1 MAGTRGYLGRHP
13 GLLVGVVVGVTSSLL
28 VARDVSKP
36 IFRDEGSSLYSAHL
50 PWSELWQ
57 QSRLVDAVM
66 LPYYALLHLW
76 VQVSSSIEW
85 ARSLS
90 LLAYG
95 LTVLL
100 VAVLA
105 GRLTGVA
112 GAVVAS
118 LVVATNP
125 LMVGAALSARPTALS
140 ALVATCAV
148 AALLRWRGDTR
159 ARWLWAFA
167 VLTILTALFHLFAV
181 LAPLCALGG
190 SILAWRV
197 NWRERW
203 RSAVAPLAAMGLV
216 GASLLVAA
224 SGQVGQVSWI
234 KRETP
239 VSALT
244 HVLGPVSGGPPAYGL
259 CLVVIALL
267 AGGLL
272 ASGRWSASVPDTR
285 RLNTGSWVVVTSWA
299 FGPALILVLASL
311 WSPLYLQRYVTAS
324 APGLALSLAM
334 LVGAGLGRLT
344 ARAGTRAGVVA
355 GTLVALSIIIVALPG
370 AASMA
375 ARSPE
380 DTRGIAAFLVQ
391 HAGADSWVALP
402 NHADAAAITPYWDE
416 ARRRPQLWPQC
427 HQLLIEGI
435 ALDASGQAI
444 RRAPASIWLVDDGS
458 AAGIDA
464 FLARLTAAGY
474 HQADLTTFGNVE
486 VLHLVRAHSVG
497 AS

>member
-50 PWSELWQ
+50 PWSDLWQ
-57 QSRLVDAVM
+57 QSRLVDVVM

-105 GRLTGVA
+105 GRLSGFA

-159 ARWLWAFA
+159 ARWLWVFA
-167 VLTILTALFHLFAV
+167 LLTILTALTHLFAV

-190 SILAWRV
+190 STLAWRAT
-197 NWRERW
+197 WRERW
-203 RSAVAPLAAMGLV
+203 QSAVAPLAATGLV
-216 GASLLVAA
+216 VASVLVAA

-244 HVLGPVSGGPPAYGL
+244 HVLGPVSSGPPAYGL

-272 ASGRWSASVPDTR
+272 ASGRSAPVSGTR

-299 FGPALILVLASL
+299 FGPALILVMASL
-311 WSPLYLQRYVTAS
+311 WSPLYLQRYVIAS

-334 LVGAGLGRLT
+334 LVSAGVGRLT
-344 ARAGTRAGVVA
+344 VRAGTRAGIVA
-355 GTLVALSIIIVALPG
+355 GVLVILTIIVVTLPG

-375 ARSPE
+375 ARSEE
-380 DTRGIAAFLVQ
+380 DTRGIAGFLVQ

-464 FLARLTAAGY
+464 FLARLAAAGY
-474 HQADLTTFGNVE
+474 HQADLTAFGNVE
-486 VLHLVRAHSVG
+486 VLHLVRSHLVG

>member
-50 PWSELWQ
+50 PWSDLWQ
-57 QSRLVDAVM
+57 QSRLVDVVM

-105 GRLTGVA
+105 GRLSGFA

-244 HVLGPVSGGPPAYGL
+244 HVLGPVSSGPPAYGL

-272 ASGRWSASVPDTR
+272 ASGRSAPVSGTR

-299 FGPALILVLASL
+299 FGPALILVMASL
-311 WSPLYLQRYVTAS
+311 WSPLYLQRYVIAS

-334 LVGAGLGRLT
+334 LVSAGVGRLT
-344 ARAGTRAGVVA
+344 VRAGTRAGIVA
-355 GTLVALSIIIVALPG
+355 GVLVILTIIVVTLPG

-375 ARSPE
+375 ARSEE
-380 DTRGIAAFLVQ
+380 DTRGIAGFLVQ

-416 ARRRPQLWPQC
+416 VRRRPQRWPQR

-435 ALDASGQAI
+435 ALDASGQTL
-444 RRAPASIWLVDDGS
+444 RRAPANIWLVDDGS

>member
-50 PWSELWQ
+50 PWSDLWQ
-57 QSRLVDAVM
+57 QSRLVDVVM

-105 GRLTGVA
+105 GRLSGFA

-159 ARWLWAFA
+159 ARWLWVFA
-167 VLTILTALFHLFAV
+167 LLTILTALTHLFAV

-190 SILAWRV
+190 STLAWRAT
-197 NWRERW
+197 WRERW
-203 RSAVAPLAAMGLV
+203 QSAVAPLAATGLV
-216 GASLLVAA
+216 VASVLVAA

-244 HVLGPVSGGPPAYGL
+244 HVLGPVSSGPPAYGL

-272 ASGRWSASVPDTR
+272 ASGRSAPVSGTR

-299 FGPALILVLASL
+299 FGPALILVMASL
-311 WSPLYLQRYVTAS
+311 WSPLYLQRYVIAS

-334 LVGAGLGRLT
+334 LVSAGVGRLT
-344 ARAGTRAGVVA
+344 VRAGTRAGIVA
-355 GTLVALSIIIVALPG
+355 GVLVILTIIVVTLPG

-375 ARSPE
+375 ARSEE
-380 DTRGIAAFLVQ
+380 DTRGIAGFLVQ

-416 ARRRPQLWPQC
+416 VRRRPQRWPQR

-435 ALDASGQAI
+435 ALDASGQTL
-444 RRAPASIWLVDDGS
+444 RRAPADVWLVDDGS

-464 FLARLTAAGY
+464 FLTRLAAAGY
-474 HQADLTTFGNVE
+474 HQADLTAFGNVE
-486 VLHLVRAHSVG
+486 VLHLVRSHPVG

>member
-50 PWSELWQ
+50 PWSDLWQ
-57 QSRLVDAVM
+57 QSRLVDVVM

-105 GRLTGVA
+105 GRLSGFA

-181 LAPLCALGG
+181 LALLCALGG

-244 HVLGPVSGGPPAYGL
+244 HVLGPVSSGPPAYGL

-272 ASGRWSASVPDTR
+272 ASGRSAPVSGTR

-299 FGPALILVLASL
+299 FGPALILVMASL
-311 WSPLYLQRYVTAS
+311 WSPLYLQRYVIAS

-334 LVGAGLGRLT
+334 LVSAGVGRLT
-344 ARAGTRAGVVA
+344 VRAGTRAGIVA
-355 GTLVALSIIIVALPG
+355 GVLVILTIIVVTLPG

-375 ARSPE
+375 ARSEE
-380 DTRGIAAFLVQ
+380 DTRGIAGFLVQ

-416 ARRRPQLWPQC
+416 VRRRPQRWPQR

-435 ALDASGQAI
+435 ALDASGQTL
-444 RRAPASIWLVDDGS
+444 RRAPADVWLVDDGS

-464 FLARLTAAGY
+464 FLARLAAAGY
-474 HQADLTTFGNVE
+474 HQADLTAFGNVE
-486 VLHLVRAHSVG
+486 VLHLVRSHPVG

>member
-159 ARWLWAFA
+159 ARWLWVFA
-167 VLTILTALFHLFAV
+167 LLTILTALTHLFAV

-190 SILAWRV
+190 STLAWRAT
-197 NWRERW
+197 WRERW
-203 RSAVAPLAAMGLV
+203 QSAVAPLAATGLV
-216 GASLLVAA
+216 VASVLVAA

-244 HVLGPVSGGPPAYGL
+244 HVLGPVSSGPPAYGL

-272 ASGRWSASVPDTR
+272 ASGRSAPVSGTR

-299 FGPALILVLASL
+299 FGPALILVMASL
-311 WSPLYLQRYVTAS
+311 WSPLYLQRYVIAS

-334 LVGAGLGRLT
+334 LVSAGVGRLT
-344 ARAGTRAGVVA
+344 VRAGTRAGIVA
-355 GTLVALSIIIVALPG
+355 GVLVILTIIVVTLPG

-375 ARSPE
+375 ARSEE
-380 DTRGIAAFLVQ
+380 DTRGIAGFLVQ

-416 ARRRPQLWPQC
+416 ARRRPELWPQR

-435 ALDASGQAI
+435 ALDASGQTL
-444 RRAPASIWLVDDGS
+444 RRAPANIWLVDDGS

-464 FLARLTAAGY
+464 FLARLAAAGY
-474 HQADLTTFGNVE
+474 HQADLTAFGNVE
-486 VLHLVRAHSVG
+486 VLHLVRSHLVG

>member
-50 PWSELWQ
+50 PWSDLWQ
-57 QSRLVDAVM
+57 QSRLVDVVM

-105 GRLTGVA
+105 GRLSGFA

-244 HVLGPVSGGPPAYGL
+244 HVLGPVSSGPPAYGL

-272 ASGRWSASVPDTR
+272 ASGRSAPVSGTR

-299 FGPALILVLASL
+299 FGPALILVMASL
-311 WSPLYLQRYVTAS
+311 WSPLYLQRYVIAS

-334 LVGAGLGRLT
+334 LVSAGVGRLT
-344 ARAGTRAGVVA
+344 VRAGTRAGIVA
-355 GTLVALSIIIVALPG
+355 GVLVILTIIVVTLPG

-375 ARSPE
+375 ARSEE
-380 DTRGIAAFLVQ
+380 DTRGIAGFLVQ

-416 ARRRPQLWPQC
+416 VRRRPQRWPQR

-435 ALDASGQAI
+435 ALDASGQTL
-444 RRAPASIWLVDDGS
+444 RRAPADVWLVDDGS

-464 FLARLTAAGY
+464 FLTRLAAAGY
-474 HQADLTTFGNVE
+474 HQADLTAFGNVE
-486 VLHLVRAHSVG
+486 VLHLVRSHPVG